1 MTWVFPGEIN
11 NPHSLAHSSIASSMI
26 CTILISSS
34 TVVHSFQTALS
45 FANCE
50 RSTLYLISRVSSFCL
65 RESAITLNSV
75 GLRTAPCGDPFSFS
89 WNSAYLSSIL
99 TLIFLLVRK
108 SLIYLKVRPFYAI
121 FC

>member
-34 TVVHSFQTALS
+34 TFVHSFQTAFS
-45 FANCE
+45 SANCE

-65 RESAITLNSV
+65 RESAITLIASGSGRRPAV
-75 GLRTAPCGDPFSFS
+75 THFPVPGIQHIYPL
-89 WNSAYLSSIL
+89 
-99 TLIFLLVRK
+99 FL
-108 SLIYLKVRPFYAI
+108 P
-121 FC
+121 